1 MNDKVNLK
9 KINKRRKRR
18 NGSRMATRTNLFNYR
33 NWNRNGLRKLD
44 NRRMVERKAG
54 RQ

>member
-1 MNDKVNLK
+1 MNDKANLK
-9 KINKRRKRR
+9 KINRRRRR

-33 NWNRNGLRKLD
+33 NWSRGNSRKLD

-54 RQ
+54 K